1 MKLTTRIC
9 AAALSGAA
17 LAASLAG
24 CSSPAASGPEYF
36 PLPDGV
42 PEDIIQQTAGVPAS
56 EPLLTVD
63 GAGVPAEELL
73 YWVSYSADQYAQY
86 GMLDWSMDMGNGS
99 TMADYIL
106 DTAIQNAT
114 LYQVVD
120 NHAGEMDAGWS
131 ENNEA
136 EYQSQLD
143 NMLYTLGVQTGL
155 VSDGS
160 GGDSGDGTSTNTVP
174 PEAADAVHAEYVRF
188 LAYMGLSQQGFFHL
202 NQTSF
207 LYNNLLTQVQSDDSI
222 TADVLDEAGVYHAKH
237 ILIQAEP
244 VTDADGNVTDDGMAA
259 AQTRAQEIYDQL
271 MSAED
276 PLTLFDELMASESQD
291 PGSQSQPDG
300 YTFGPG
306 EMVTEFE
313 EGTAALDINEI
324 GAPVQS
330 DLGYHIILRLDA
342 DNDDG
347 RAKYLDVLV
356 NQWMSEAQVEQSEA
370 LQALDLQAFYE
381 ALGELRTDLDEQAAA
396 AQEEAAAE
404 TAPAETTPAESAPAE
419 SSAPA
424 ETAPAESAPAESAP
438 AA

>member
-1 MKLTTRIC
+1 MKLTIRTC
-9 AAALSGAA
+9 AAVLSGTV

-24 CSSPAASGPEYF
+24 CSGSNAAAPETF
-36 PLPDGV
+36 PLPEGV
-42 PEDIIQQTAGVPAS
+42 PQDIIMETAGISAS
-56 EPLLTVD
+56 EPVLTVD
-63 GAGVPAEELL
+63 GGEVTAEELL
-73 YWVSYSADQYAQY
+73 YWVSYTADQYAQY
-86 GMLDWSMDMGNGS
+86 GMLDWTMDMGDGS

-106 DTAIQNAT
+106 DTAVQNAT

-120 NHAGEMDAGWS
+120 DHAEARDAGWTEKNAS
-131 ENNEA
+131 

-143 NMLYTLGVQTGL
+143 DMIWSLGVQAGL
-155 VSDGS
+155 VSS
-160 GGDSGDGTSTNTVP
+160 DSAETTTDENGQTTYVI
-174 PEAADAVHAEYVRF
+174 PEDVEPQVDAEFVRF
-188 LAYMGLSQQGFFHL
+188 LAYMGLSQEGFFHL

-207 LYNNLLTQVQSDDSI
+207 LYNNMLEQIQNDESI
-222 TADVLDEAGVYHAKH
+222 TAETLDEAGVYHAKH

-244 VTDADGNVTDDGMAA
+244 VTDEEGNVTDDGMAA

-306 EMVTEFE
+306 EMVAEFE
-313 EGTAALDINEI
+313 EGTAALAIDEI

-330 DLGYHIILRLDA
+330 DYGYHIILRLDA
-342 DNDDG
+342 DNDEG

-356 NQWMSEAQVEQSEA
+356 DQWMDEAQVEQSEA
-370 LQALDLQAFYE
+370 LQSLDLQAFYE
-381 ALGELRTDLDEQAAA
+381 GLGELRTALNEQAAA
-396 AQEEAAAE
+396 AQE
-404 TAPAETTPAESAPAE
+404 TAPVET
-419 SSAPA
+419 
-424 ETAPAESAPAESAP
+424 TAPAESAPAESSEP